1 MHIQKSVAYDS
12 FHVFHSLHHTAAAVP
27 LFLRCFC
34 DASKLKIG
42 EKEEKIGDTE
52 YTWRRRRACTA
63 TNSIMETGPGSRT
76 GEGIYPVL
84 VFFSPLFSQRRISY
98 VQGIVPVPYFTSY
111 VPLRF
116 DGEVP
121 TENIEKYHLKYFD
134 AAVMTSELA
143 SGPAWVPLQWFR
155 VIGCFASFV
164 RGFLFLR
171 LRAKERVTDL
181 FLSSYYFIFCNL
193 SATCRFCATITTL
206 IFRVKENDGKDIC
219 SVLA

>member
-1 MHIQKSVAYDS
+1 
-12 FHVFHSLHHTAAAVP
+12 
-27 LFLRCFC
+27 
-34 DASKLKIG
+34 
-42 EKEEKIGDTE
+42 
-52 YTWRRRRACTA
+52 
-63 TNSIMETGPGSRT
+63 METGPGSRA

-84 VFFSPLFSQRRISY
+84 VFSPIILAETHIMYQ
-98 VQGIVPVPYFTSY
+98 VQGIVPVPYFTGY

-116 DGEVP
+116 DGGLP

-134 AAVMTSELA
+134 AAVMPSGLA
-143 SGPAWVPLQWFR
+143 SGTAWVPLQRFR

-181 FLSSYYFIFCNL
+181 FLSSYYFFIFCNL

-206 IFRVKENDGKDIC
+206 IFRVK
-219 SVLA
+219 